1 MITIQDNLDQLNAA
15 LGEYMRHTKLNL
27 DDALIKQG
35 TKIAFAISQRMAMEK
50 PGKGSIRAERLAAL
64 KAGEGVRVRE
74 SIRTGKTP
82 KRGKSRLNRQALL
95 VKKELGLRERGRG
108 FLSYATRLNASKL
121 RSTKH
126 VKKVGRYNQRLAE
139 AGLQIVPDG
148 GSIKVVYGSAR
159 SEIGGTLNRPKYQR
173 HINDALAEVTDDIL
187 QYVDRKQEAL
197 N

>member
-1 MITIQDNLDQLNAA
+1 VITIEDNLDQLNAA

-74 SIRTGKTP
+74 SLRTGKTP
-82 KRGKSRLNRQALL
+82 KAKSRLNRQARL
-95 VKKELGLRERGRG
+95 VKKELALRERGRG
-108 FLSYATRLNASKL
+108 FLSYATRLNAGKL
-121 RSTKH
+121 RSAKH

-159 SEIGGTLNRPKYQR
+159 SEIGGTLNRPKYRR

-187 QYVDRKQEAL
+187 LYVDRKQEAL